1 MKCKYRAIQRYLAL
15 LLCIMMVA
23 ALLPEMTVSAALDT
37 PKVSVSK
44 SGNSLKVSWKPITGA
59 AKYRVFRKG
68 PGDTKW
74 RTLKDVA
81 SSVTSYTDSN
91 VKNGTSYQYTVRC
104 VSKDGKTFTSNF
116 SPVSAVYWNN
126 G

>member
-74 RTLKDVA
+74 RTLKD
-81 SSVTSYTDSN
+81 
-91 VKNGTSYQYTVRC
+91 R
-104 VSKDGKTFTSNF
+104 SKGNSFKSETFG
-116 SPVSAVYWNN
+116 AY
-126 G
+126 